1 MTNKTR
7 KGTVMNVE
15 IAQRLAELRRE
26 RGFSQEDLAAQL
38 GLSRQAV
45 SKWERAESAPD
56 MGNLI
61 ALADLYEVTIDELLR
76 VSPEVEEDMRYES
89 QERAESAEAEAAQAA
104 ATAQEAA
111 ARAETAAVEAAAAI
125 GKEAEPAKVVVEV
138 NASAPGFGVSGS
150 GGPGAKSPNP
160 SGPCVAGSR
169 PAEAS
174 LIAGSGHPA
183 GFGPSPAAGP
193 VPSPGPGAPGYAG
206 APGGRPVPPAA
217 SVPIAPTPPSPKDP
231 LRSFPYPVLCVIIFL
246 LVGFCFGWWHPGWIV
261 FLTIPFYYWIVN
273 TLEADPA
280 YQGWRAERASGVTRP
295 GDWEGDASRSTA
307 NAQVASESDTAAPGA
322 SDQGGAQ

>member
-89 QERAESAEAEAAQAA
+89 QERAESAETEAAQAA
-104 ATAQEAA
+104 MTAQEAA
-111 ARAETAAVEAAAAI
+111 ARAETAAVEAAAAV

-138 NASAPGFGVSGS
+138 NAQAPGFG
-150 GGPGAKSPNP
+150 A
-160 SGPCVAGSR
+160 SGP
-169 PAEAS
+169 
-174 LIAGSGHPA
+174 AGSGMVGA
-183 GFGPSPAAGP
+183 APAAGAGRP
-193 VPSPGPGAPGYAG
+193 TGFGSGAPAGYVPPAGPGTPGYAS
-206 APGGRPVPPAA
+206 APGVQPIPSAA
-217 SVPIAPTPPSPKDP
+217 TVPIAPTPPVPKDP
-231 LRSFPYPVLCVIIFL
+231 LRSFPYPLLCAIIFL
-246 LVGFCFGWWHPGWIV
+246 LVGFCFGWWHPGWVV

-280 YQGWRAERASGVTRP
+280 YQGWRAERTYGTARP
-295 GDWEGDASRSTA
+295 ADLESDASRSTA
-307 NAQVASESDTAAPGA
+307 TTQTAREANTEAPGA
-322 SDQGGAQ
+322 SDEGSAQ